1 MNFYQRVY
9 ELARRI
15 PAGRCAS
22 YGQLAL
28 MLGNPR
34 ASRAVGYAM
43 RACKDPAVPCL
54 RRPSAP
60 ASSAPCW
67 RRRGCPLPP
76 TAGRRWRCAAGTEPD
91 PDAEHAG
98 RKPGTNPAAGPC
110 GRPDRGNMTGF
121 ACHFPTGVI

>member
-43 RACKDPAVPCL
+43 RACKDPAVPCHRVL
-54 RRPSAP
+54 RGGRLHCGGLRPRRPARPAGGGGGALYRRRPGGAGAVPLGRNLTRTRSVPGGSPARIPPQAP
-60 ASSAPCW
+60 A
-67 RRRGCPLPP
+67 
-76 TAGRRWRCAAGTEPD
+76 AA
-91 PDAEHAG
+91 
-98 RKPGTNPAAGPC
+98 
-110 GRPDRGNMTGF
+110 
-121 ACHFPTGVI
+121 PTGGI

>member
-34 ASRAVGYAM
+34 AARAVGYAVG
-43 RACKDPAVPCL
+43 ACRDASVPCHRVL
-54 RRPSAP
+54 RADGS
-60 ASSAPCW
+60 
-67 RRRGCPLPP
+67 
-76 TAGRRWRCAAGTEPD
+76 TAAAFGPGVQRALLEAEDVPFTADGRADLSRCRWDGT
-91 PDAEHAG
+91 
-98 RKPGTNPAAGPC
+98 
-110 GRPDRGNMTGF
+110 
-121 ACHFPTGVI
+121 

>member
-34 ASRAVGYAM
+34 AARAVGYAM
-43 RACKDPAVPCL
+43 GACRDASVPCHRVL
-54 RRPSAP
+54 RADGSMAAAFGPGVQRALLEAEGVPF
-60 ASSAPCW
+60 
-67 RRRGCPLPP
+67 
-76 TAGRRWRCAAGTEPD
+76 TADGRADLSRCRWDGT
-91 PDAEHAG
+91 
-98 RKPGTNPAAGPC
+98 
-110 GRPDRGNMTGF
+110 
-121 ACHFPTGVI
+121 

>member
-1 MNFYQRVY
+1 MSFYQRVY

-43 RACKDPAVPCL
+43 GACRDASVPCHRVL
-54 RRPSAP
+54 RADGS
-60 ASSAPCW
+60 
-67 RRRGCPLPP
+67 
-76 TAGRRWRCAAGTEPD
+76 TAAAFGPGVQRALLEAEGVPFTADGRADLSRCRWDGT
-91 PDAEHAG
+91 
-98 RKPGTNPAAGPC
+98 
-110 GRPDRGNMTGF
+110 
-121 ACHFPTGVI
+121 